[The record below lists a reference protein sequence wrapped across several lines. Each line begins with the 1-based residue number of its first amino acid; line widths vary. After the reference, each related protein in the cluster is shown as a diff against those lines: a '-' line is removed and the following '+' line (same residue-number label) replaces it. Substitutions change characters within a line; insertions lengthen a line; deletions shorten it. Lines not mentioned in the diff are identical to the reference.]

1 MYKNIFVKG
10 FLLFL
15 VIGILFLCYKVFA
28 PFLDE
33 ILISAVLVSIF
44 YRPYEY
50 LVKVFRGHKHFA
62 ALVMCVLIILIVIIP
77 FTNFVIYAA
86 EKSIVG
92 YGQILDYTERLDF
105 GSISNNHFLERARTL
120 GLNQETIKD
129 ILVDLAKKTKNWLV
143 GGAASLIKGATSFF
157 VSVVLVLFTM
167 FFFFVDGEKM
177 VERLM
182 YLTPLPNKY
191 DKSLFSKFRSVS
203 YSTMIS
209 TFVTAIAQGLIGAF
223 GFWVVGLP
231 AFFPSI
237 AMALFSLLPY
247 FGTGIIWA
255 PAAVYLLVTG
265 RIWEGIFLIVWG
277 AAVIGTVDNLI
288 RAYIIKGKAQV
299 HPIFL
304 IFSIIGGIALFGFWG
319 VVFGP
324 LIISLAV
331 TILNIYEVEYE
342 SVLEK

>member
-15 VIGILFLCYKVFA
+15 VIGILILCYRVFA

-33 ILISAVLVSIF
+33 ILISAILVSIF
-44 YRPYEY
+44 YGPYEY
-50 LVKVFRGHKHFA
+50 LVKILRGHKHIA

-92 YGQILDYTERLDF
+92 YGQVLDYTGRIDF
-105 GSISNNHFLERARTL
+105 GQISGNHLLQRAQVL
-120 GLNQETIKD
+120 GINQTTIKD
-129 ILVDLAKKTKNWLV
+129 ILVELAKMTNDWLV

-203 YSTMIS
+203 FSTMIS
-209 TFVTAIAQGLIGAF
+209 TFVTAIAQGFIGAF

-231 AFFPSI
+231 AFFAGI
-237 AMALFSLLPY
+237 AMAFFSILPY
-247 FGTGIIWA
+247 FGTSIIWL
-255 PAAVYLLVTG
+255 PASIYLLITG
-265 RIWEGIFLIVWG
+265 RIWEGIFLAVWG
-277 AAVIGTVDNLI
+277 AAVIGTVVNLI

-304 IFSIIGGIALFGFWG
+304 IFSILGGIALFGFWG

-331 TILNIYEVEYE
+331 TIINIYEMEYE